1 MRLQMAGALALKAR
15 VVGIPLAILVPYLVV
30 RQLSRAHK
38 RQPSSAPVAEAQH
51 LRSDEHSAEDGG
63 TENIWQDSSAASQTA
78 ILASVQPLSTLFL
91 EQEVELD
98 ARTLW
103 LAAMTHSTF
112 THDFHRDR
120 KLRDIKMGHWHMEG
134 KELVRR
140 LEYVTP
146 VKKNKLGPK
155 EAWCIEKEVCTTR
168 GLAGFVVLEEAYTPR
183 LPYGGSFHCKTLWV
197 ATRVSSKRTK
207 LQISGEVVFTRGC
220 LFKGMITRMSLDG
233 MSDSYAAYKEH
244 LISQVGTLQRG
255 VELSVTSSSERQQ
268 QHAPHS
274 MAASM
279 KAHNGAAERSAAFAS
294 IILQWLAVFLLCILL
309 YGWWHFSD
317 SPWKA
322 MLCEVL
328 ERMVSVKW
336 PEQPII

>member
-1 MRLQMAGALALKAR
+1 MRLLPHALL
-15 VVGIPLAILVPYLVV
+15 L
-30 RQLSRAHK
+30 
-38 RQPSSAPVAEAQH
+38 
-51 LRSDEHSAEDGG
+51 
-63 TENIWQDSSAASQTA
+63 
-78 ILASVQPLSTLFL
+78 
-91 EQEVELD
+91 
-98 ARTLW
+98 
-103 LAAMTHSTF
+103 
-112 THDFHRDR
+112 
-120 KLRDIKMGHWHMEG
+120 
-134 KELVRR
+134 
-140 LEYVTP
+140 
-146 VKKNKLGPK
+146 
-155 EAWCIEKEVCTTR
+155 
-168 GLAGFVVLEEAYTPR
+168 
-183 LPYGGSFHCKTLWV
+183 
-197 ATRVSSKRTK
+197 SKRIK
-207 LQISGEVVFTRGC
+207 DLQSAKMDAAHGAQ
-220 LFKGMITRMSLDG
+220 G